1 MTNLFLLSHPEPPSC
16 QGDRSWKESRDL
28 REGKSGTKWPSSDQS
43 RDHSGGAGWGQCF
56 LARKALGEGSSNP
69 KPQSVICTSQEYL
82 LKGDPGQEAES
93 RGSEVIPKGRRGE
106 DTSGSCCCC
115 YFKPQ
120 VMEASLKGWL
130 TARSWIRCLLS
141 GQMQAGD
148 RDEVQPYVNKGYISA
163 HHLVAFG
170 NTVHRSI
177 VWGESLS
184 FSQIFKRS
192 LNQDRLIIIQKQCKG
207 KKKINK

>member
-16 QGDRSWKESRDL
+16 QGDRSWRRAETW
-28 REGKSGTKWPSSDQS
+28 REGKSGTKWPSSDQQQGPFRWS
-43 RDHSGGAGWGQCF
+43 RMGTVLLGK
-56 LARKALGEGSSNP
+56 KAWGEGSSNP

-82 LKGDPGQEAES
+82 LKGDPDQEAES

-106 DTSGSCCCC
+106 DTSGSYCCC

-148 RDEVQPYVNKGYISA
+148 RGRSA
-163 HHLVAFG
+163 AICKQRLHFC
-170 NTVHRSI
+170 TP
-177 VWGESLS
+177 LS
-184 FSQIFKRS
+184 G
-192 LNQDRLIIIQKQCKG
+192 LWEHCA
-207 KKKINK
+207 